1 MIWSGKK
8 MPATKITYT
17 PEDEPY
23 LGRELLFHF
32 DKVII
37 SCLEANAKIAPYT
50 HTIKSKTDLQTALS
64 QIIPQA
70 ISIAL
75 SIRELLR
82 QGYLYGAFV
91 IVRPLAERTITAIFI
106 LNNCKYNNKYG
117 INIWKNGWKYKER
130 PGLQK
135 MIDIISQ
142 GKFQGVTELY
152 NSLTHGDPDSA
163 IWNTIQ
169 LDNGAVG
176 YSVSKIVNNPV
187 CDEIC
192 LNTLGWL
199 AAIIGISADVFP
211 ESYIT

>member
-1 MIWSGKK
+1 MSAIK
-8 MPATKITYT
+8 ATYT

-32 DKVII
+32 DNLII
-37 SCLEANAKIAPYT
+37 NCLEENAKIAPYT
-50 HTIKSKTDLQTALS
+50 HTIKNKSDLQTALS

-91 IVRPLAERTITAIFI
+91 LIRPLAERTITALFL
-106 LNNCKYNNKYG
+106 LNNCKHNNKYG
-117 INIWKNGWKYKER
+117 IDIWKNGWKYRER
-130 PGLQK
+130 PGFQK

-142 GKFQGVTELY
+142 GKFPGVTELY

-163 IWNTIQ
+163 MWNTIQ
-169 LDNGAVG
+169 LENGVIG
-176 YSVSKIVNNPV
+176 YSVTKIVNNPAL

-199 AAIIGISADVFP
+199 AAIMGIAAGAFP
-211 ESYIT
+211 EAV